1 MEKTMRAYAIW
12 NGEWSRIPEQP
23 QRQETDTIWVMTEDE
38 WAEAKEWNKCFCIRP
53 AFLDYHYCTMQN
65 CGDYFFLRMEIPNKR
80 MEQENFRFDCY
91 TDGKLLLILCNHEEI
106 NIILERVIKKKHS
119 QGDSLCFFFF
129 DFLLFF
135 LHEDLIYL
143 QALENEGS
151 KMEEAVLKGY
161 CTEFNRRLLPIKK
174 KLSQFYRYYN
184 QLVELGQQ
192 FMDLNQ
198 DLIPDA
204 QEELERYQNRVNM
217 LAQETQFLR
226 EYVMQIQEVYQS
238 EIEIRQNN
246 VMKMLTIVTTIFLP
260 LTLIA
265 GWYGMN
271 FEHMPELSSVY
282 GYPIVIGVSILIVI
296 ACLIY
301 FRKKRFW

>member
-1 MEKTMRAYAIW
+1 MRAYTVC
-12 NGEWSRIPEQP
+12 NGEWKQVSLQPMEQ
-23 QRQETDTIWVMTEDE
+23 EIDTVWVMTQDE
-38 WAEAKEWNKCFCIRP
+38 WAKAKEWNNCFCLRP
-53 AFLDYHYCTMQN
+53 VFLDYHYCTMQN

-80 MEQENFRFDCY
+80 MEQENFCFDCY
-91 TDGKLLLILCNHEEI
+91 TNGNLLLILCDQEDI
-106 NIILERVIKKKHS
+106 FIILERVIKKKHT
-119 QGDSLCFFFF
+119 QGDNLRFFFF

-143 QALENEGS
+143 QALENEAS
-151 KMEEAVLKGY
+151 KMEEAVLKG
-161 CTEFNRRLLPIKK
+161 CCPEFNQRLLPIKK

-192 FMDLNQ
+192 FIDLNQ
-198 DLIPDA
+198 NLIKNVE
-204 QEELERYQNRVNM
+204 QELENYQNRINL

-260 LTLIA
+260 LSLIA

-271 FEHMPELSSVY
+271 FEYMPELSSAY
-282 GYPIVIGVSILIVI
+282 GYPVVIVVSVLIVI
-296 ACLIY
+296 VCLIY
-301 FRKKRFW
+301 FRNKQF